1 VADIF
6 TLDELGTL
14 TGETDTA
21 RLDLSRQLATILIR
35 NEVGATRYDALTDL
49 SPFKPLAMEVAS
61 RALPPR
67 GVRSEAIDDYR
78 VTYSDSGSALDLT
91 DAERAQIAVLL
102 GRSRAFSIVPA
113 APLPMCPPVYPPMP
127 WRRSRYL

>member
-1 VADIF
+1 VPEIF

-14 TGETDTA
+14 TGETDAA
-21 RLDLSRQLATILIR
+21 RLTLSRQLATILIR
-35 NEVGATRYDALTDL
+35 NEVGAARYDALADL
-49 SPFKPLAMEVAS
+49 TPFKVLALEVAS

-78 VTYSDSGSALDLT
+78 VTYDGSSLSLT
-91 DAERAQIAVLL
+91 ADECAQLAGLV

-113 APLPMCPPVYPPMP
+113 APSMCPPYVPYQ
-127 WRRSRYL
+127 RHRYL

>member
-1 VADIF
+1 MPDIF

-21 RLDLSRQLATILIR
+21 RLELARQLATILIR

-78 VTYSDSGSALDLT
+78 VTYADSGSSLDLT
-91 DAERAQIAVLL
+91 DAERAQIGAIV
-102 GRSRAFSIVPA
+102 GQSRAFSIAPA
-113 APLPMCPPVYPPMP
+113 APSMCPPVYPPMP
-127 WRRSRYL
+127 WRRPTRYL